1 MYGLL
6 KRIALLIALCLV
18 AGSARGTIVTLNS
31 GLLPYTASTAND
43 TLTWDGTLTS
53 ATNGINVTASGVHIL
68 PGALTDSLIFGTG
81 GGSGNYAIRIAGA
94 ACSVK
99 YGYYVTHSSATGASV
114 VNNAAN
120 VGAKIDSVFLVV
132 NGDNS
137 HGISYPS
144 GSFFNFYIYGSTVYN
159 LTTGFTSRHTFD
171 GAIVYGQTNPSTS
184 YSSTNKYNG
193 KIRKCRFI
201 NARMGTELRGCWQMD
216 SSTVIIDMT
225 NSLVSTQTGNPYCI
239 YMRSFRNGYAAS
251 ASDTTNRGYVR
262 ACSLLAG
269 TTYFGGRGIHMQGG
283 SQGTSTV
290 PIEIA
295 YNVIKGHVGN
305 INDGNN
311 WHAFRPENESG
322 GAIKHAW
329 IHDNYI
335 DGSVDNNSSTYRG
348 QQAYGMFSNFASTDS
363 NVLVEHNT
371 FRLWS
376 SDNSGRILQAFMD
389 GAGNPLS
396 GRVIWRYNIVMT
408 GGTVY
413 GHGSDGNF
421 NNAQV
426 LYSADTVRK
435 LPSDSQI
442 TVGNGSQ
449 CNSSVCGSTYNP
461 FLSVLGRWDGT
472 NSSTAYDTGV
482 HIRDLTILGGGFNEK
497 TSWASE
503 FVQSAEKRGVLERTL
518 TVNVK
523 SGGENVNGATVKVY
537 DNLSVLRWQKS
548 TDGTGNAIDTAQYW
562 QWRRILSTTPDTTG
576 WNPFTVIASLGADA
590 DTGTITLGHGLTQT
604 LNLSLGGAPV
614 ADTSIALV
622 SDASAG
628 EGQVIYFR
636 VSLDPT
642 RTEATTFT
650 VNVGDGTGLAGTDY
664 ADTSY
669 TATIPVD
676 SMGVNVGIR
685 TLNDDVRTGNKTL
698 ILTLSNLNS
707 ANVVFQ
713 DSVATGTKLEDD
725 APRKTKF

>member
-1 MYGLL
+1 M
-6 KRIALLIALCLV
+6 KRILILLCAMVV
-18 AGSARGTIVTLNS
+18 AGSASGTIVTLNS

-99 YGYYVTHSSATGASV
+99 YGYYVTHSSATNANV
-114 VNNAAN
+114 INNAAN
-120 VGAKIDSVFLVV
+120 VGAMVDSIYGVIDG
-132 NGDNS
+132 NNS
-137 HGISYPS
+137 HGVSYPS
-144 GSFFNFYIYGSTVYN
+144 GSFFNFYMYGSTFHN
-159 LTTGFTSRHTFD
+159 LTTGFTSRHVFD
-171 GAIVYGQTNPSTS
+171 GAIIYGQTNPSTT
-184 YSSTNKYNG
+184 YSSTNKFNG

-201 NARMGTELRGCWQMD
+201 NARMGLQLRSCWQVD

-225 NSLVSTQTGNPYCI
+225 NSLDATQTGNPYCI
-239 YMRSFRNGYAAS
+239 YMRSYRNGYAAS

-269 TTYFGGRGIHMQGG
+269 TTYFGGRGIHLQGG
-283 SQGTSTV
+283 SQGTITV

-295 YNVIKGHVGN
+295 YNVIIGHVGN

-335 DGSVDNNSSTYRG
+335 DGSVDNGASTYRG
-348 QQAYGMFSNFASTDS
+348 AQAYGMFSNFASTDS
-363 NVLVEHNT
+363 NVIVEENI

-376 SDNSGRILQAFMD
+376 ADNSGRVLQAFMD
-389 GAGNPLS
+389 GAGNPLA
-396 GRVIWRYNIVMT
+396 GRVIWRGNTIMT
-408 GGTVY
+408 GGTAY
-413 GHGSDGNF
+413 GHGSDGGF

-442 TVGNGSQ
+442 TSGS
-449 CNSSVCGSTYNP
+449 GATYNP
-461 FLSVLGRWDGT
+461 FLSVLGRWAGT
-472 NSSTAYDTGV
+472 NSTTAYDTGV
-482 HIRDLTILGGGFNEK
+482 HIRDLVITGGGFDEK

-537 DNLSVLRWQKS
+537 DNLSNLRWQKN
-548 TDGTGNAIDTAQYW
+548 TDGTGNAIDTAIYW

-576 WNPFTVIASLGADA
+576 YNPFTVIASLGADA

-604 LNLSLGGAPV
+604 LNLSLGGTPV

-628 EGQVIYFR
+628 EGQIIYFR

-650 VNVGDGTGLAGTDY
+650 VNVGDGTGVAGTDY

-669 TATIPVD
+669 TGTIPVD
-676 SMGVNVGIR
+676 SMGVNVGVR
-685 TLNDDVRTGNKTL
+685 TLNDDIQTGNKTL

-707 ANVVFQ
+707 ANVIFQ

-725 APRKTKF
+725 NPRKTKF